1 MAAAKLKRRRGAKS
15 SGKGHA
21 LKILI
26 FAALCIV
33 AGVMFTL
40 VGGLREA
47 LSRQALHH
55 RSSSGSLVQEPL
67 QSEPLVHGEMNEAL
81 TRPSVDG
88 VEAMLRRNHEQSL
101 VEQALER
108 KRRIQ
113 EDKQERYMNRG
124 HNLREKVLL
133 AAGGA
138 AHDAVHGGDAEPH
151 SHHREEQQHPP
162 IPKVQMPPPEQL
174 GGPYPYPLDPPP
186 ENYNIHESYEPKG
199 GFRFGEYTNG
209 DAPYQITDEIRQK
222 SDDLARV
229 RREYVKQ
236 MMQTAWKGYVDNA
249 FGMDEIKPVSAR
261 GDNSWGGFGVTLVD
275 SLDSLW
281 LMGMKDEFWQARDWV
296 RDHLKH
302 DKPHVVSVFETT
314 IRSLGGLLAAYDWSG
329 DKTFLDSALDL
340 AKRLAGSFD
349 NSPTGLPYGQIN
361 LASGKSSNIN
371 WAKGNVILSEFG
383 SMQLEF
389 RMLDQCIK
397 KPETQQMR
405 HKTEHVMELMNRIS
419 PPNGLFPYYLSNS
432 NPSGIPSFMNDH
444 LTFGAMADSFYEYM
458 LKVWIQGGK
467 VEPMYRQMY
476 DKAMQGMHDELVKK
490 SEPSGLT
497 FIADKIGTSRYDLKM
512 DHLVCKYFLVSTV
525 RHF

>member
-15 SGKGHA
+15 SGKSHM
-21 LKILI
+21 LKLLIL
-26 FAALCIV
+26 AAILIV

-47 LSRQALHH
+47 LIRQALH
-55 RSSSGSLVQEPL
+55 RGGS
-67 QSEPLVHGEMNEAL
+67 QSQLIQPLVHGEMNKAL
-81 TRPSVDG
+81 TRPSVGG
-88 VEAMLRRNHEQSL
+88 VEGRLRRNHEQSIM
-101 VEQALER
+101 EQAQER
-108 KRRIQ
+108 ERRINEMRDQ
-113 EDKQERYMNRG
+113 RLMNREQI
-124 HNLREKVLL
+124 RDKVLL

-138 AHDAVHGGDAEPH
+138 AHDTLAQGHIPHAHGEH
-151 SHHREEQQHPP
+151 SHQT
-162 IPKVQMPPPEQL
+162 IPEVQMPPPEQL

-186 ENYNIHESYEPKG
+186 ANYDIHESYTPKG

-209 DAPYQITDEIRQK
+209 DAPYQITDELRQK

-229 RREYVKQ
+229 RREYVKK

-249 FGMDEIKPVSAR
+249 FGMDEIKPASAR

-275 SLDSLW
+275 TLDSLW

-302 DKPHVVSVFETT
+302 DKAHAVSVFETT
-314 IRSLGGLLAAYDWSG
+314 IRSLGGLLSAYDWSG

-340 AKRLAGSFD
+340 GKRLANAFN
-349 NSPTGLPYGQIN
+349 NSPTGLPFGQIN
-361 LASGKSSNIN
+361 LADGKSSNIN
-371 WAKGNVILSEFG
+371 WARGNVILSELG
-383 SMQLEF
+383 SIQLEF
-389 RMLDQCIK
+389 RMLDQCVK
-397 KPETQQMR
+397 SPETQTMR
-405 HKTEHVMELMNRIS
+405 HKTENVYEVMNRIS

-432 NPSGIPSFMNDH
+432 NSNGIPSFTNDH

-467 VEPMYRQMY
+467 VEPLYRQMY
-476 DKAMQGMHDELVKK
+476 DKAMQGMHEELVKK

-512 DHLVCKYFLVSTV
+512 DHLVCK
-525 RHF
+525 